1 MFAVAAALV
10 IVAGGASACSGG
22 EAGSAPTI
30 APQETKVT
38 VAGDSIAL
46 GLGTAM
52 RDDAE
57 GGPSDGAPLVVR
69 AIGEDGTGLARPD
82 NFDWPARL
90 EELAAD
96 FPPEVLVFSVGSN
109 DAQDLTDETG
119 ATVATMADHEAWD
132 EEYRARLARS
142 FDAFADTG
150 TRVVWLG
157 HIRPEDDEVGETN
170 RHIHE
175 IATEVAADRDDV
187 FVEDLAVLT
196 GSGAD
201 STSECLSSDGLHLSR
216 DCYSEAAEKLLAG
229 IG

>member
-1 MFAVAAALV
+1 M
-10 IVAGGASACSGG
+10 
-22 EAGSAPTI
+22 
-30 APQETKVT
+30 
-38 VAGDSIAL
+38 
-46 GLGTAM
+46 
-52 RDDAE
+52 
-57 GGPSDGAPLVVR
+57 
-69 AIGEDGTGLARPD
+69 
-82 NFDWPARL
+82 
-90 EELAAD
+90 
-96 FPPEVLVFSVGSN
+96 FSVGSN

-150 TRVVWLG
+150 TRVVWMG

-175 IATEVAADRDDV
+175 LATEVAADHDDV
-187 FVEDLAVLT
+187 IVEDLAVLK